1 MSKIHGG
8 EQKRLLTF
16 IWNTE
21 TNKHKCPKI
30 SEMMFR
36 DIDNVISIMERTIVR
51 LIIYFHV
58 YLCLFDPNS
67 QYGHYRYMDSY
78 T

>member
-1 MSKIHGG
+1 
-8 EQKRLLTF
+8 
-16 IWNTE
+16 
-21 TNKHKCPKI
+21 
-30 SEMMFR
+30 MMFR

-67 QYGHYRYMDSY
+67 QYVHYRYMDSY
-78 T
+78 R

>member
-1 MSKIHGG
+1 
-8 EQKRLLTF
+8 
-16 IWNTE
+16 
-21 TNKHKCPKI
+21 
-30 SEMMFR
+30 MMFR

-78 T
+78 R

>member
-1 MSKIHGG
+1 MSKIHSG

-36 DIDNVISIMERTIVR
+36 DIDNVISIMERTYSSSNN
-51 LIIYFHV
+51 LFS
-58 YLCLFDPNS
+58 CLSVFI
-67 QYGHYRYMDSY
+67 
-78 T
+78 